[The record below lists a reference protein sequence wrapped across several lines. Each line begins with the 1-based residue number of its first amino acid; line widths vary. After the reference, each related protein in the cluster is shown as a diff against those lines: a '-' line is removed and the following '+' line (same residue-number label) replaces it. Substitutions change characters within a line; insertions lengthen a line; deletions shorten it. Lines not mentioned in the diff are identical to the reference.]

1 MVFKIIYLFIVI
13 SKEHNNEHYGTMVVA
28 SVMEDTT
35 QHTSTQHTIYFSQ
48 TNTGNIFGRQKSE
61 SLFMSSLVK
70 EFPRTLTHIYA
81 WMRRCECKT
90 VCKVNV
96 FSQESGE

>member
-1 MVFKIIYLFIVI
+1 
-13 SKEHNNEHYGTMVVA
+13 MVVA

-90 VCKVNV
+90 VCKVKV